1 MNGNERR
8 KYIEE
13 IFKVCKTDSILII
26 NKWGM
31 LERRLCPF
39 IVIVV
44 KDVPPLNKGEI
55 VWATA
60 VKMSLELID
69 VYIVQNR
76 AYNYYNFILYF
87 E

>member
-1 MNGNERR
+1 MTAQFGLETTAQ
-8 KYIEE
+8 
-13 IFKVCKTDSILII
+13 FK
-26 NKWGM
+26 
-31 LERRLCPF
+31 LEYGAQLRWNMQLCPF

-44 KDVPPLNKGEI
+44 KDVQPLNRGEI
-55 VWATA
+55 VWVTA
-60 VKMSLELID
+60 VRMSLELID